1 MRQSWRMWANHL
13 DVNFILD
20 QPEVKQVSEATTFG
34 NNQADYRISRVA
46 WLTDNEIVKSAI
58 RPFAEEAAP
67 IIGTSLGQLVE
78 VQYTEYH
85 ATEGGKYDWHH
96 DINWNENGPYDRKL
110 SLTIQLSDPSE
121 YEGGFFEFMEVEQP
135 PEVYRTKGTILIF
148 PSYLQHRVTP
158 VTRGIR
164 RSLVAWFHGPRW
176 S

>member
-13 DVNFILD
+13 DVSFILD

-67 IIGTSLGQLVE
+67 VIGTSLGQLVE

-121 YEGGFFEFMEVEQP
+121 
-135 PEVYRTKGTILIF
+135 
-148 PSYLQHRVTP
+148 
-158 VTRGIR
+158 
-164 RSLVAWFHGPRW
+164 
-176 S
+176 